1 MLTGDSAAPSF
12 RKALAQ
18 LQGARTDVMAL
29 RRGTRMDEWES
40 LDRAQNA
47 IDEAIVEVR
56 RVMEGRK

>member
-29 RRGTRMDEWES
+29 RRGSKVEEWNA

-47 IDEAIVEVR
+47 IDEAIAEVR
-56 RVMEGRK
+56 RVMEARK